1 MMASSFLQIR
11 LFVEGFY
18 DKKFVERILAPRL
31 SERYAVVQIHEYA
44 RAADETLRNHFK
56 SLTRMPDTCFFI
68 LADYDMG
75 PCLSAKRQALQ
86 HRFEPLLQPEQI
98 LIVRQEIESW
108 YLAGVPAENH
118 FKVEIPNNVET
129 VSEEKFRDLFATWC
143 KRYRTNYAILRDEI
157 LEIYDWD
164 LALQRSP
171 SLLYCAKR
179 LGLV

>member
-44 RAADETLRNHFK
+44 HTADETLRNHFK

-75 PCLSAKRQALQ
+75 PCLSSKRQDFRS
-86 HRFEPLLQPEQI
+86 RFEPLLQSEQI

-108 YLAGVPAENH
+108 YLAGVPIENP
-118 FKVEIPNNVET
+118 FKVPIPNNVET
-129 VSEEKFRDLFATWC
+129 VSEQKFRDMFATWC

-179 LGLV
+179 LEIV